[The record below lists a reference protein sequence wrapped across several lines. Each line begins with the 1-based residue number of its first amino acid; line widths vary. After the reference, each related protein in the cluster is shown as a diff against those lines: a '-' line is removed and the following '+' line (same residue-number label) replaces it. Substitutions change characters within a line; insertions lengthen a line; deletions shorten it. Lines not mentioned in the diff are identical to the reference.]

1 MTIIKSAA
9 ILSLLLVA
17 GCGGPDKVACD
28 PHLSPAAY
36 ANREKPPPGFNAPD
50 FVPGPCSADE
60 MKTAEKTSKPVTST
74 GVPDPNHSPAVAG
87 R

>member
-9 ILSLLLVA
+9 ILTLLLVA

-28 PHLSPAAY
+28 PRLSSAAY
-36 ANREKPPPGFNAPD
+36 ASREKPPPGFNAPD

-60 MKTAEKTSKPVTST
+60 LKAVEKTSKPVRSVD
-74 GVPDPNHSPAVAG
+74 VPDPNNSPAVAG

>member
-9 ILSLLLVA
+9 LLSLLLVA
-17 GCGGPDKVACD
+17 GCGSDKLACD

-50 FVPGPCSADE
+50 FIAPPCGPGDKKVADKDTTPSGTSVAAKPDNSA
-60 MKTAEKTSKPVTST
+60 
-74 GVPDPNHSPAVAG
+74 AVAG